1 MSKKQINVQGHEIS
15 VLLGNND
22 EDFISLT
29 DMAKYKEGEFYVSDW
44 IRNTDTLDYLGT
56 WEALNNP
63 NFNYGEFTIIR
74 NESGGRAY
82 RISVKDWVKRTN
94 AIGIKSRTGRYGGGT
109 YAHKDIAFHFGMWL
123 SPSFHLYVVKEFQRL
138 KEAESNP
145 LALKWDLNR
154 LLTKANYHLHTDA
167 VKELFV
173 VPNPSISKRKQ
184 QLLYANEADMLNLSV
199 FGYTAEEWKEAN
211 PKLAT
216 RFNMRDTATIN
227 ELVVMSNVESMNAE
241 LIKRGIK
248 DIKDRFPI
256 LHKMAKEQL
265 RSLEAFKLEH
275 KFRRI
280 LPDSKSNE
288 SSKKI
293 E

>member
-1 MSKKQINVQGHEIS
+1 MSKKQINVQGREIS

-22 EDFISLT
+22 NDFIRLT
-29 DMAKYKEGEFYVSDW
+29 DMSKYKEGDFYVSDW
-44 IRNTDTLDYLGT
+44 IRNTDTMDYLGT

-94 AIGIKSRTGRYGGGT
+94 AIGIKSKTGRYGGGT

-138 KEAESNP
+138 KDAESNP

-167 VKELFV
+167 IKEQFV

-184 QLLYANEADMLNLSV
+184 QILYANEADMLNLSV

-211 PKLAT
+211 PILAIKY
-216 RFNMRDTATIN
+216 NMRDTATIN

-241 LIKRGIK
+241 LIKRGVT

-265 RSLEAFKLEH
+265 RSLEVFNLEH

-280 LPDSKSNE
+280 LPDNNSDKSQD
-288 SSKKI
+288 KI